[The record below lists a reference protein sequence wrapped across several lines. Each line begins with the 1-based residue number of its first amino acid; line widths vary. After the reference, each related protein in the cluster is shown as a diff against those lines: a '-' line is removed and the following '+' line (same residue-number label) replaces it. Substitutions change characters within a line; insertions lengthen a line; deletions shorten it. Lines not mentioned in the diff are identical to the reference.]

1 MKIDLSKCKLL
12 QELVANNDNKRIF
25 VREQVYRNDKGW
37 LYVYYEGGEDSSYGI
52 KRGPFMKK
60 PSHGIS
66 RISKKKY
73 ELWNNSHQEF
83 CDDRGW
89 FIDWEKQQ
97 KEDELWED
105 AEKQI
110 KYLNKYIL
118 KSLKE
123 EDLPF

>member
-73 ELWNNSHQEF
+73 ELWRNSHEEF
-83 CDDRGW
+83 RDDRGW
-89 FIDWEKQQ
+89 FIDWEKERM
-97 KEDELWED
+97 EDELWED
-105 AEKQI
+105 AQKQI
-110 KYLNKYIL
+110 KYFNKYIL

-123 EDLPF
+123 EEIPF